1 MTKEDWDQAWL
12 NYYNAAYKQQ
22 ANHQRAYD
30 KAHKVMLLYHGV
42 RPSDPPNPL
51 PKPSV
56 VGVVKLGLT
65 VKKGL
70 SMPFKLNV
78 QTVAAAIVAAAS
90 AFAAAHGIAIAD
102 GVVTSAE
109 WFNLAWGT
117 VTAIVAALFVSNK
130 PKA

>member
-1 MTKEDWDQAWL
+1 MTKDEWDRAWL

-30 KAHKVMLLYHGV
+30 KAHKVMLLYHGA

-70 SMPFKLNV
+70 SMPFKFNV
-78 QTVAAAIVAAAS
+78 QTVTAAVIAAAS
-90 AFAAAHGIAIAD
+90 ALAAAHGLAVAD
-102 GVVTSAE
+102 GVVTTAE
-109 WFNLAWGT
+109 WVNIGWAT
-117 VTAIVAALFVSNK
+117 VTAVVAAFFASK